1 VNKIKTNGF
10 ILILIIGVAMTA
22 CGKKATLKHF
32 VRQEIDPSYV
42 KRVAVLKFENHTK
55 EKNAGERLRDITT
68 TEILAMGLFD
78 VVDKALVSIVLEEES
93 GGKAEALDKITLKRI
108 ARKLK
113 VQGLIIGSVDTY
125 EEKRDRNYSYP
136 VVALTLRLIDGASGQ
151 IIWQASGTETGYST
165 TERLFGITP
174 KDLSQVSFQL
184 VDRLLRTLK

>member
-1 VNKIKTNGF
+1 VNRIFKVTF
-10 ILILIIGVAMTA
+10 LIVVAVFLSSCA
-22 CGKKATLKHF
+22 KKGALTHF
-32 VRQEIDPSYV
+32 TRQEIDPAYV

-78 VVDKALVSIVLEEES
+78 VVDKAVVAIILQEET
-93 GGKAEALDKITLKRI
+93 GGKAEALDRITVKRI
-108 ARKLK
+108 AKKLK
-113 VQGLIIGSVDTY
+113 VQGLMIGSVDTY
-125 EEKRDRNYSYP
+125 EEKRNGNYSYP

-174 KDLSQVSFQL
+174 KDLSQVSYQL
-184 VDRLLRTLK
+184 VRRLLKTLR

>member
-1 VNKIKTNGF
+1 
-10 ILILIIGVAMTA
+10 
-22 CGKKATLKHF
+22 
-32 VRQEIDPSYV
+32 
-42 KRVAVLKFENHTK
+42 
-55 EKNAGERLRDITT
+55 
-68 TEILAMGLFD
+68 
-78 VVDKALVSIVLEEES
+78 
-93 GGKAEALDKITLKRI
+93 
-108 ARKLK
+108 
-113 VQGLIIGSVDTY
+113 VDTY